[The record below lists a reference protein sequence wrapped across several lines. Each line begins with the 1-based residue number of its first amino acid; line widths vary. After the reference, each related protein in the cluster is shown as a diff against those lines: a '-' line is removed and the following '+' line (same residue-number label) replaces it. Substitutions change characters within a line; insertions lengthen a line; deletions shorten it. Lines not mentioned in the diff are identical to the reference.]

1 MKTLILALGLGTLA
15 LSGCTATGS
24 GSATATGLA
33 ASALERP
40 ASQYDARLVDPASGQ
55 KLTVQTLATR
65 LADTDIVII
74 GEYHGHHASH
84 LLQARLQ
91 QALWRLNPRQV
102 LTMEQFNLDH
112 QPALDDYLAGQT
124 GETEMREDAHAWD
137 NYRASYRP
145 LVEFAKQHSLPVIA
159 ANAPTDIVRCVGRQ
173 GPEYLERLDKDR
185 RQALPDQ
192 PFLDTPAYK
201 DKFLDAIQ
209 VSHGSNDDTLSGR
222 LLNTYSAQLLRDNTM
237 AARILE
243 ARERHPDHQ
252 VIHLTG
258 TFHSEDRLGTVAV
271 LEKRAPDLTIAVISP
286 VNWQADANSPPL
298 EKHRERGDYL
308 YFIQPLPQEFR
319 DDERR
324 REAMT
329 ERFSRSPEA
338 SCD

>member
-1 MKTLILALGLGTLA
+1 MKTLILALGFATLA
-15 LSGCTATGS
+15 SGC
-24 GSATATGLA
+24 A
-33 ASALERP
+33 ASHSARMAHEPMERP
-40 ASQYDARLVDPASGQ
+40 ASQYDARLVDPATGQ
-55 KLTVQTLATR
+55 ALSVQALATR

-74 GEYHGHHASH
+74 GEHHGHHASH

-112 QPALDDYLAGQT
+112 QPALDDYLAGHT
-124 GETEMREDAHAWD
+124 GETEMREDANAWD

-159 ANAPTDIVRCVGRQ
+159 ANAPANTVRCIGRL
-173 GPEYLERLDKDR
+173 GPDYLERLDADER
-185 RQALPDQ
+185 RQLPDA

-201 DKFLDAIQ
+201 DKFVEAIGG
-209 VSHGSNDDTLSGR
+209 SHGTKDDELSG
-222 LLNTYSAQLLRDNTM
+222 LMLNTYKAQLLRDNTM

-286 VNWQADANSPPL
+286 VNWPADADSPPL

>member
-1 MKTLILALGLGTLA
+1 MKTLILALGFATLA
-15 LSGCTATGS
+15 SGC
-24 GSATATGLA
+24 A
-33 ASALERP
+33 ASHSARMAHEPMERP
-40 ASQYDARLVDPASGQ
+40 ASQYDARLVDPATGQ
-55 KLTVQTLATR
+55 ALSVQALATR

-74 GEYHGHHASH
+74 GEHHGHHASH

-91 QALWRLNPRQV
+91 QALWRLNPRQA

-112 QPALDDYLAGQT
+112 QPALDDYLAGHT
-124 GETEMREDAHAWD
+124 GETEMREDANAWD

-159 ANAPTDIVRCVGRQ
+159 ANAPANTVRCIGRL
-173 GPEYLERLDKDR
+173 GPDYLERLDADER
-185 RQALPDQ
+185 RQLPDA

-201 DKFLDAIQ
+201 DKFVEAIGG
-209 VSHGSNDDTLSGR
+209 SHGTEDDELSGR
-222 LLNTYSAQLLRDNTM
+222 MLNTYKAQLLRDNTM

-286 VNWQADANSPPL
+286 VNWPADADSPPL

>member
-1 MKTLILALGLGTLA
+1 MKTLILVLGFATLA
-15 LSGCTATGS
+15 SGC
-24 GSATATGLA
+24 A
-33 ASALERP
+33 ASHSARMAHEPVERP
-40 ASQYDARLVDPASGQ
+40 ASQYDARLVDPVTGQ
-55 KLTVQTLATR
+55 ALSVQTLATR

-124 GETEMREDAHAWD
+124 GETEMREDANAWD
-137 NYRASYRP
+137 NYQASYRP

-159 ANAPTDIVRCVGRQ
+159 ANAPADIVRCVGRQ

-209 VSHGSNDDTLSGR
+209 GSHGSNDDTLSGR
-222 LLNTYSAQLLRDNTM
+222 LLNTYNAQLLRDNTM

-243 ARERHPDHQ
+243 TRERHPDHQ

-258 TFHSEDRLGTVAV
+258 TFHSEERQGTVAV
-271 LEKRAPDLTIAVISP
+271 LEKRAPELSIAVISP
-286 VNWQADANSPPL
+286 VTWPADQNTLPL
-298 EKHRERGDYL
+298 ADYRERGDYL
-308 YFIQPLPQEFR
+308 YMIQPLPAEFK
-319 DDERR
+319 DDDRR
-324 REAMT
+324 RQAMK
-329 ERFSRSPEA
+329 ERFTRSPGA
-338 SCD
+338 NCD